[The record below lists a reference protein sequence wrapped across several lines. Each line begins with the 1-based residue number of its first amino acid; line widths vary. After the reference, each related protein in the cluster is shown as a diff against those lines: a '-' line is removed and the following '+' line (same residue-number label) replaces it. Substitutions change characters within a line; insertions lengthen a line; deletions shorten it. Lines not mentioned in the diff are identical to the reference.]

1 MVSASSLFTDSDRER
16 VNNSVRAAEARTSAE
31 IVPVVATA
39 SGRYD
44 RAEDLIGLW
53 LGVLFMV
60 VTAVFWRSPAV
71 SMESGSWDSDPS
83 LRQAGKVVGAMLV
96 GYLAGVTLG
105 SRLSL
110 LRRLF
115 TPVRQMHDEVRQ
127 TAQAVFYDK
136 RVHHTQSAGGLLIYV
151 SLFEHV
157 VTILADQSV
166 LKAIGQPV
174 LDELCNA
181 MTLSLRQDAPTV
193 ALCQIIDAAGEQLAI
208 ALPRQASDMNELPDA
223 LVTID

>member
-83 LRQAGKVVGAMLV
+83 LRQAGSG
-96 GYLAGVTLG
+96 
-105 SRLSL
+105 
-110 LRRLF
+110 
-115 TPVRQMHDEVRQ
+115 
-127 TAQAVFYDK
+127 
-136 RVHHTQSAGGLLIYV
+136 
-151 SLFEHV
+151 
-157 VTILADQSV
+157 
-166 LKAIGQPV
+166 
-174 LDELCNA
+174 
-181 MTLSLRQDAPTV
+181 PT
-193 ALCQIIDAAGEQLAI
+193 
-208 ALPRQASDMNELPDA
+208 RAS
-223 LVTID
+223 